1 MTGAVAEMIRAIRNL
16 DMVCKLIAAT
26 HSSIRLTVTQN
37 AKDHDHHTANAVT
50 TDDALALHPEEVV
63 MAHHNAKNET
73 TNELRRLAILAIA
86 RPPNHPNPV
95 DPEAAAHLGMV
106 HARTVLHSSRISLP
120 TPNLNHSLAKY
131 KWRMKTPRLRWRE

>member
-37 AKDHDHHTANAVT
+37 AK
-50 TDDALALHPEEVV
+50 ALALHPEEVV
-63 MAHHNAKNET
+63 TAHHNAKNET

-86 RPPNHPNPV
+86 RPPKHPNPV
-95 DPEAAAHLGMV
+95 DPEAAAHLGTV

-120 TPNLNHSLAKY
+120 TPNPNQSLAKY